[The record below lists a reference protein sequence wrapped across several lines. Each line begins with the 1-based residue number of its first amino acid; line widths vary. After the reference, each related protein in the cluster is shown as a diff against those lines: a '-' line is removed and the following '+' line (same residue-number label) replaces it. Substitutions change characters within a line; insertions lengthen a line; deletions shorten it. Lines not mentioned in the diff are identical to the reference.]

1 MIKSFCLEYRGVY
14 MNEDIIRGLTD
25 KEIQERIDKKQVNF
39 DTSVPTKSIKQII
52 IDNFFTLVNILN

>member
-1 MIKSFCLEYRGVY
+1 

-39 DTSVPTKSIKQII
+39 VLLFLQK
-52 IDNFFTLVNILN
+52 V